1 VRPAFGERGAP
12 AVAAL
17 VRRDLPRRTVR
28 YYVAEDDDGHVV
40 GSARLAI
47 AQELGGGGLRPLVD
61 AIGWPA
67 ALRGAFVLGLLTH
80 ARLAPGE
87 AYVEELVVRE
97 DRRRCGIGRAL
108 LAACEDEAAAA
119 GKTSTTLWVAE
130 HNDAAVALYRDAGYR
145 VRRRRATLRGRVLFG
160 APAALLMERPLER
173 RSLPDGAILP
183 PDAADA
189 RTDTP

>member
-1 VRPAFGERGAP
+1 VRPAFGERGAR
-12 AVAAL
+12 AVTAL

-28 YYVAEDDDGHVV
+28 YFVADDGGEVV

-47 AQELGGGGLRPLVD
+47 SQEHGGAGLRPLVD
-61 AIGWPA
+61 AIGWRA

-97 DRRRCGIGRAL
+97 DRRRLGIGRAL
-108 LAACEDEAAAA
+108 LAACEDEAVAA

-145 VRRRRATLRGRVLFG
+145 VRRRRASLRGRVLFG
-160 APAALLMERPLER
+160 APAALLMERPLRR
-173 RSLPDGAILP
+173 RSGDGGAILP
-183 PDAADA
+183 PDAADT